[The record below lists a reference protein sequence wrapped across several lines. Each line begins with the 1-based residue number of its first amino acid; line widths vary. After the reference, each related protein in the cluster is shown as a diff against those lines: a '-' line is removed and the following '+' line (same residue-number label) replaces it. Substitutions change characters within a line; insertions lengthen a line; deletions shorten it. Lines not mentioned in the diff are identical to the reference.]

1 MLPVIFQFVTLNTS
15 TSIWAFRIKALLAAW
30 TRFLTF
36 VNVITRFVV
45 TRQGEP
51 FVTWTNSSWRG
62 KRRSTC
68 FKLPRKL
75 VKAVKSKVKA
85 CSRHGIGPHQ
95 KMKALIFWVS
105 DFSSKHNVGQY
116 ICTIDQGWVK
126 MAGEC
131 PSLLLCLFFFFS
143 AQYPAILTEQA
154 WSINDSL

>member
-1 MLPVIFQFVTLNTS
+1 MLPVILQVVTLNTS
-15 TSIWAFRIKALLAAW
+15 TSIWALRIKALLAAW

-36 VNVITRFVV
+36 VNVVTRFVV

-51 FVTWTNSSWRG
+51 FVTWTNSSWWG
-62 KRRSTC
+62 KKKIDG

-95 KMKALIFWVS
+95 KIKALIFWVS

-126 MAGEC
+126 MAGEW
-131 PSLLLCLFFFFS
+131 PSLLLCFLFFFFRPNIQPS
-143 AQYPAILTEQA
+143 WPNKLGQ
-154 WSINDSL
+154 